1 MDSHGNCDHTGHVFT
16 DEERDEIARRMHALH
31 TSIMNIP
38 VAVDD
43 YLDAADII
51 RHGLLSSADFAR
63 SDARIPVRR
72 QKYYFSNIY
81 ANEWVLG
88 QDANGNV
95 FAPPCGPVLTGCQD
109 RQIFP
114 VLSLALVLLWKAV
127 TLLASC
133 FGAYEVHVTCTL
145 AGLFLGVYMQALGD
159 LFLTVCGFVR
169 APFAT
174 LGYIYDLEMGFRRRL
189 QEEATLMRSL
199 RHEKNTST
207 GWTRKS
213 SFHMQLCFF
222 AVVESIAFYYADVGM
237 GFGLCCLYFAW
248 STTLSVFGL

>member
-1 MDSHGNCDHTGHVFT
+1 
-16 DEERDEIARRMHALH
+16 
-31 TSIMNIP
+31 
-38 VAVDD
+38 
-43 YLDAADII
+43 
-51 RHGLLSSADFAR
+51 
-63 SDARIPVRR
+63 
-72 QKYYFSNIY
+72 
-81 ANEWVLG
+81 
-88 QDANGNV
+88 
-95 FAPPCGPVLTGCQD
+95 
-109 RQIFP
+109 
-114 VLSLALVLLWKAV
+114 
-127 TLLASC
+127 
-133 FGAYEVHVTCTL
+133 
-145 AGLFLGVYMQALGD
+145 MQALGD